1 MCTNVCFTMTY
12 NGKQFNGDIVVD
24 AVVLNLGNAFHA
36 GFRILTHPP
45 TRPRERR
52 PHARWQRAST
62 SAYQPILGSRHAPRK
77 SSRRLQMSACARRI
91 EGWKKVVP
99 SRIAPSWMP
108 AADSSLQH
116 EPKEA
121 CFRTMRLEGGQP
133 VGPIIAKTI
142 SNSITSV
149 MQVDIRLALPPSS
162 LVSNFHPSL
171 QESMRVARPASL
183 NLGSRKAITTN
194 LGKRE
199 STSLEAAVIPVG
211 GRVEKLG

>member
-1 MCTNVCFTMTY
+1 MAKSINLSIPAHTWVKACTAQVFSKTADERLRSKNRRLEESGHSEQLRRGC
-12 NGKQFNGDIVVD
+12 
-24 AVVLNLGNAFHA
+24 
-36 GFRILTHPP
+36 
-45 TRPRERR
+45 RPQIRHCNTN
-52 PHARWQRAST
+52 PKKRAS
-62 SAYQPILGSRHAPRK
+62 AQCV
-77 SSRRLQMSACARRI
+77 SACA
-91 EGWKKVVP
+91 G
-99 SRIAPSWMP
+99 
-108 AADSSLQH
+108 LH
-116 EPKEA
+116 N
-121 CFRTMRLEGGQP
+121 RLEGGQP